1 MTIESMNGFSPL
13 FPRRLIACHVNKTEA
28 YPDAT
33 DRYKI
38 ESLDTGRASVPT
50 LILKIRRLR
59 STEVGCSH
67 ANELWVQNIFFA
79 QR

>member
-1 MTIESMNGFSPL
+1 MLLSQSRGFATE
-13 FPRRLIACHVNKTEA
+13 RRNQSFK
-28 YPDAT
+28 
-33 DRYKI
+33 
-38 ESLDTGRASVPT
+38 STGRDKKKSSKS